1 MDPVRHMDLAL
12 LLASATWATA
22 CDVPTP
28 AMTAVRVEQRQ
39 CDPASDEAQL
49 RRLLDGVTILEVEP
63 RYSLVHT
70 MSNNA
75 EERIFGAT
83 IRMRPPEGISAEQM
97 TRMLQCHSARAL
109 LGHIDP
115 APISNDPF
123 WLPNAW
129 VSIDVKPEEGNYAVT
144 TETDRSADNIR
155 LAALAAAFARTR
167 GASASGPSL
176 E

>member
-1 MDPVRHMDLAL
+1 MDAARCMDLTL
-12 LLASATWATA
+12 LLAAAALGTA

-28 AMTAVRVEQRQ
+28 EMTAVRVAQRQ
-39 CDPASDEAQL
+39 CDLASDEAQL
-49 RRLLDGVTILEVEP
+49 RRLLDGVTILGAEP
-63 RYSLVHT
+63 RYSFVHT
-70 MSNNA
+70 MNNNA

-83 IRMRPPEGISAEQM
+83 IRMRPPEGISAEQI

-109 LGHIDP
+109 LGQIDP
-115 APISNDPF
+115 SQVSNDPF
-123 WLPNAW
+123 SLPNAW
-129 VSIDVKPEEGNYAVT
+129 VSIDVKPVDGNYAVT

-167 GASASGPSL
+167 GAAASGPSL